1 MPVFTATT
9 TALSLEPGAI
19 IRITPD
25 QHHRGTLPPTPTART
40 EFALA
45 GVTTSGKMI
54 RVIGVL
60 GVAMVIEAPDG
71 RRWLLSPLKPTELNG
86 VPSYPEG
93 SGATDWIVRSS
104 A

>member
-1 MPVFTATT
+1 
-9 TALSLEPGAI
+9 
-19 IRITPD
+19 
-25 QHHRGTLPPTPTART
+25 
-40 EFALA
+40 
-45 GVTTSGKMI
+45 
-54 RVIGVL
+54 
-60 GVAMVIEAPDG
+60 MVIEAPDG